1 MLSNELVSPRFVVA
15 SRYGTVSGGSYNYD
29 KAVKRC
35 EVYEEHYTDERGVY
49 HSYEAGTW
57 RLPTLA
63 ELEFMYTIQNSD
75 QVVNYLYNTGGSIGV
90 LENIG
95 VIILEPRVQV
105 TDMKQQIALIAID
118 LFAVYMIFTD
128 FMNL

>member
-1 MLSNELVSPRFVVA
+1 M
-15 SRYGTVSGGSYNYD
+15 
-29 KAVKRC
+29 
-35 EVYEEHYTDERGVY
+35 
-49 HSYEAGTW
+49 
-57 RLPTLA
+57 
-63 ELEFMYTIQNSD
+63 
-75 QVVNYLYNTGGSIGV
+75 

>member
-1 MLSNELVSPRFVVA
+1 MAITYFGRIGIYVYDTEFRSSSKLFIQ
-15 SRYGTVSGGSYNYD
+15 YG
-29 KAVKRC
+29 
-35 EVYEEHYTDERGVY
+35 
-49 HSYEAGTW
+49 
-57 RLPTLA
+57 
-63 ELEFMYTIQNSD
+63 
-75 QVVNYLYNTGGSIGV
+75 GGSIGV